1 MVSATSASREI
12 DEGLESPAGELFY
25 FFCSAL
31 GYPEESIWAWL
42 CSTKT
47 KHDVLGALGRLPGSD
62 ELITVVRPLMD
73 ELAGLGQ
80 DLSFEMI
87 EAAYIAMFA
96 CGYPRVLCPP
106 YGSLYTAPDEDKRLE
121 EMIAVKTFYE
131 ACGVVITDNF
141 RDLPDHVCV
150 EFEFL
155 QYMAYEIARTQA
167 SGDSGPERIVAR
179 HTLDFLDQ
187 YLVGLLDGM
196 SKEAAGIAT
205 RNIYCPLIEV
215 AASVTKHYRDSL
227 IVLVNDLADSAEG
240 GEA

>member
-1 MVSATSASREI
+1 MVATTSVSREI
-12 DEGLESPAGELFY
+12 DKGLESPAGELFH
-25 FFCSAL
+25 FFSSAFY
-31 GYPEESIWAWL
+31 YPEESIWGWL
-42 CSTKT
+42 PSSQG
-47 KHDVLGALGRLPGSD
+47 KHDLLGTLGRLAGSD
-62 ELITVVRPLMD
+62 GLVATVQLLMD
-73 ELAGLGQ
+73 EVAVLGQ
-80 DLSFEMI
+80 DLSFETI

-121 EMIAVKTFYE
+121 GMIAVKTFYE

-167 SGDSGPERIVAR
+167 SGDSGLERIVAR

-187 YLVGLLDGM
+187 YAVGLLDGM
-196 SKEAAGIAT
+196 SKAAAGIAT

-227 IVLVNDLADSAEG
+227 IILVNDLADSAEG
-240 GEA
+240 DEA